1 MAKKYGLG
9 KGLNVLIPEDNTVN
23 KIKINSIKPN
33 RNQPRKHFD
42 EEELMSLSESIKEH
56 GLIQPI
62 VVKPDKND
70 YIIIAG
76 ERRWR
81 ASKIAGIKEM
91 PAIIMNVSD
100 KKVLELSLI
109 ENIQR
114 EDLNP
119 IEEAIAY
126 KNLIEDFEITQE
138 ELAKRVSKSRTSI
151 TNTMRLLGLDKK
163 VQDFIIERK
172 LTEGHGRAILYEDS
186 KEIQYEIALE
196 VIKNTLSVRET
207 ERLVSNQKNKKSENK
222 KNKKVDPYIKD
233 IEDRLTRSIGTKVR
247 IKTKKN
253 NKGKIEIEYY
263 SDEELNRL
271 LEYLR
276 IEG

>member
-9 KGLNVLIPEDNTVN
+9 KGLNVLIPDDDSVN
-23 KIKINSIKPN
+23 KISINSIKPN
-33 RNQPRKHFD
+33 KKQARKHFD
-42 EEELMSLSESIKEH
+42 EDELISLSNSIKEH

-81 ASKIAGIKEM
+81 ASKKAGIKEI

-119 IEEAIAY
+119 IEEAGAY
-126 KNLIEDFEITQE
+126 KDLLEDFDITQE
-138 ELAKRVSKSRTSI
+138 ELSKRISKSRSSI
-151 TNTMRLLGLDKK
+151 TNTMRLLSLDNR

-172 LTEGHGRAILYEDS
+172 LTEGHGRAILSEKSSS
-186 KEIQYEIALE
+186 KQYEVALE
-196 VIKNTLSVRET
+196 VIKRRLSVRET
-207 ERLVSNQKNKKSENK
+207 EKLLSNNNKGKENK
-222 KNKKVDPYIKD
+222 KEDKTDPYIKD
-233 IEDRLTRSIGTKVR
+233 IEDRLARSIGTKVR
-247 IKTKKN
+247 VKHKNN

-263 SDEELNRL
+263 SNEELNRL

-276 IEG
+276 IEE

>member
-9 KGLNVLIPEDNTVN
+9 KGLNVLIPDDNSVN
-23 KIKINSIKPN
+23 KININNIKPN
-33 RNQPRKHFD
+33 KQQARKHFD
-42 EEELMSLSESIKEH
+42 EEELVSLSNSIKTH

-62 VVKPDKND
+62 VVKPHKND

-81 ASKIAGIKEM
+81 ASKKAGIKEI

-119 IEEAIAY
+119 IEEASAY
-126 KNLIEDFEITQE
+126 KDLLEDFDITQE
-138 ELAKRVSKSRTSI
+138 ELSKRISKSRSSI
-151 TNTMRLLGLDKK
+151 TNTMRLLSLDDR

-172 LTEGHGRAILYEDS
+172 LTEGHGRAILSEKALD
-186 KEIQYEIALE
+186 KQYEIALE
-196 VIKNTLSVRET
+196 VIDQGLSVRET
-207 ERLVSNQKNKKSENK
+207 EKLLSKKSEEQVNPK
-222 KNKKVDPYIKD
+222 KNKVDPYIKD
-233 IEDRLTRSIGTKVR
+233 IENRLARSIGTKVR
-247 IKTKKN
+247 VKHRKD

-263 SDEELNRL
+263 SNEELNRL

-276 IEG
+276 IEE

>member
-9 KGLNVLIPEDNTVN
+9 KGLNVLIPDDDSVN
-23 KIKINSIKPN
+23 KISINSIKPN
-33 RNQPRKHFD
+33 KKQARKHFD
-42 EEELMSLSESIKEH
+42 EDELISLSNSIKEH

-81 ASKIAGIKEM
+81 ASKKAGIKEI

-119 IEEAIAY
+119 IEEAAAY
-126 KNLIEDFEITQE
+126 KDLLEDFDITQE
-138 ELAKRVSKSRTSI
+138 ELSKRISKSRSSI
-151 TNTMRLLGLDKK
+151 TNTMRLLSLDSR

-172 LTEGHGRAILYEDS
+172 LTEGHGRAILSEKSLS
-186 KEIQYEIALE
+186 KQYEVALE
-196 VIKNTLSVRET
+196 VIKRRLSVRET
-207 ERLVSNQKNKKSENK
+207 EKLLSNSNKDKENK
-222 KNKKVDPYIKD
+222 KKDKTDPYIKD
-233 IEDRLTRSIGTKVR
+233 IEDRLARSIGTKVR
-247 IKTKKN
+247 VKHKNN

-263 SDEELNRL
+263 SNEELNRL

-276 IEG
+276 IEE